1 MRRMTDNI
9 LDIDIILELVR
20 RRMTDNISEYNE
32 FLEIVKKTRGR
43 QHLGI

>member
-1 MRRMTDNI
+1 MTDNI

-20 RRMTDNISEYNE
+20 RHMTDNISEYNE
-32 FLEIVKKTRGR
+32 FLEIVKKTCGR